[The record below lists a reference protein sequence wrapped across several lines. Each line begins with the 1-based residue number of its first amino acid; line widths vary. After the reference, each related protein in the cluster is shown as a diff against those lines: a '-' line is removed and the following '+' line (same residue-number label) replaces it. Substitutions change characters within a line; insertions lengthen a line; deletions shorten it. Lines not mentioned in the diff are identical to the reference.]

1 MYAYGTFDSIT
12 SPPAAAAQTTTSKTI
27 KGLR

>member
-1 MYAYGTFDSIT
+1 MFDSIT

-27 KGLR
+27 EGLR